1 MAEDGRDPGD
11 ELPLSPLEFSVL
23 LVLAEEASYGYGIVK
38 AIAER
43 SAGAVRLA
51 PGNLYQV
58 LDRLLEK
65 AWIREADR
73 SELPDAA
80 DGRRRYYVITEAG
93 RAAAAAEARRLQA
106 MLPTAVRLELVP
118 AEGTS

>member
-1 MAEDGRDPGD
+1 MAEHERDPGE
-11 ELPLSPLEFSVL
+11 ELPLSPLDFSVL
-23 LVLAEEASYGYGIVK
+23 LVLAEGASYGYGIVK

-43 SAGAVRLA
+43 SAGSVRLA

-65 AWIREADR
+65 AWIRESDS

-80 DGRRRYYVITEAG
+80 DGRRRYYAITEVG
-93 RAAAAAEARRLQA
+93 RAMAAAEARRLQA
-106 MLPTAVRLELVP
+106 MLPTAIRLDLVP
-118 AEGTS
+118 AKRTP